1 MGPYCDNSFMDRYM
15 EVKEIVEHFRYMS
28 EEEMNMFVFDM
39 ADAMEERITMNMM
52 RDELERDM
60 EMMGGMEQMMG
71 MMDMMGMSMMG
82 MMDMKGI
89 EGRMMELMS
98 MEGMMMEKMK
108 SMMMEKEMQ
117 MKEMMMMMGEKMGEM
132 DMGGDME
139 FGGVFDMM
147 EGMMMEGMMI
157 EGMGEGMEMLGEFMG
172 GMDMGVGALLE
183 GMMGKDMADMFG
195 MKMEEEEK
203 HDCDM
208 KEKKGAKL
216 GGFYKK
222 YDMEKKMEE
231 SKDKMMEEEEEKE
244 KEMNGT
250 MMDMMAEYGRRQL
263 QAPMGGNMPP
273 MGGEGDRP
281 NMEEGVGR

>member
-1 MGPYCDNSFMDRYM
+1 M
-15 EVKEIVEHFRYMS
+15 
-28 EEEMNMFVFDM
+28 
-39 ADAMEERITMNMM
+39 
-52 RDELERDM
+52 M
-60 EMMGGMEQMMG
+60 EM
-71 MMDMMGMSMMG
+71 
-82 MMDMKGI
+82 
-89 EGRMMELMS
+89 MS

-117 MKEMMMMMGEKMGEM
+117 MKEMMMEMDMDMDMADMMMMMGEKMGEM

-147 EGMMMEGMMI
+147 EGMMMEGMMMEGMGEMMNF

-195 MKMEEEEK
+195 MKMEEEK

-222 YDMEKKMEE
+222 YDMEKKMEV

-263 QAPMGGNMPP
+263 QGPMGGNMPP

-281 NMEEGVGR
+281 NMEEGMGM